1 MPNDRTTTYPGVTLR
16 AASDSGPESDIEF
29 LCRVYAFSRADEM
42 AIVPWSEARKDAF
55 LRSQFEL
62 QHHHYHHHYPDA
74 RYDLICEGGRA
85 IGRYYV
91 QPMKREIRIMDIA
104 LLPEHRGR
112 GIGTRLVQD
121 VLDEAE
127 QSRRF
132 VSLHV
137 EESNP
142 AMRLYQ
148 RMGFAAVEDVGVYK
162 LMHWAPDGVTP
173 IRGGEKSGPSGAPVG
188 EPGAGELS

>member
-1 MPNDRTTTYPGVTLR
+1 MPNDRTTSYPGVTLR
-16 AASDSGPESDIEF
+16 PACDSGPDSDIEF
-29 LCRVYAFSRADEM
+29 LFRVYASSRADEM
-42 AIVPWSEARKDAF
+42 ALVPWSEAEKEAF
-55 LRSQFEL
+55 LGSQFEL

-74 RYDLICEGGRA
+74 RYDLVCEGGRA

-91 QPMKREIRIMDIA
+91 QPMKGEIRIMDIA

-121 VLDEAE
+121 VLDEAA
-127 QSRRF
+127 QSRRL

-148 RMGFAAVEDVGVYK
+148 RMGFAAVDDVGIYK
-162 LMHWAPDGVTP
+162 LMHWVPDRGKP
-173 IRGGEKSGPSGAPVG
+173 IQAGEESEPSGG
-188 EPGAGELS
+188 SGEEPGAVELS